1 MEGLDR
7 EEQMEGAANILTII
21 QPTTVLES
29 SLAWFKTLYI
39 VLYLDS
45 SYLTSSDDWITVNEP
60 SDASKENTLSQIS
73 QISTPMESPGPQNI
87 LENPK
92 SAEKK
97 EFLFRL
103 RCGRFQGEHDHPRK
117 FSFKP
122 ILPQSDSFL
131 ELPWHYD

>member
-73 QISTPMESPGPQNI
+73 QISTPMESLGPQNI

-92 SAEKK
+92 SAEKSSSLDPDV
-97 EFLFRL
+97 EGSRVNM
-103 RCGRFQGEHDHPRK
+103 
-117 FSFKP
+117 
-122 ILPQSDSFL
+122 ITL
-131 ELPWHYD
+131 ENSLSNQYFPKVTAF